1 MEKAIV
7 GSWPEGCDVSQKKAW
22 LIVVVIAFLVYVVI
36 RLGQSALGLEFLF
49 HDQLPV
55 GDERWSWVVL
65 SVVLPFGIA
74 LGLFLVSTVMSRSTK
89 LVAFLGTWIV
99 YASLISQTIMSMSGA
114 WVLILP
120 LILPFQFIAGR
131 LGLHSRG
138 YLPIRGTSAQDIV
151 VPVLIALGV
160 AISIVGLVQIVKG
173 ARSKSLVTHG
183 LYATMRHPQHLG
195 ILLWTLGFAL
205 WGAYVLDFLI
215 WFTLVYAFVLLALH
229 EEGNLAKQ
237 FGVSYL
243 AYQQNTRFMTP
254 FVPKKGLLLQ
264 SGDGKETATMAG
276 VYLIGIAVIF
286 SLFHFVGVSW

>member
-1 MEKAIV
+1 
-7 GSWPEGCDVSQKKAW
+7 
-22 LIVVVIAFLVYVVI
+22 
-36 RLGQSALGLEFLF
+36 
-49 HDQLPV
+49 
-55 GDERWSWVVL
+55 
-65 SVVLPFGIA
+65 
-74 LGLFLVSTVMSRSTK
+74 
-89 LVAFLGTWIV
+89 
-99 YASLISQTIMSMSGA
+99 MSMSGA

-120 LILPFQFIAGR
+120 LILPFQLIAGR
-131 LGLHSRG
+131 LGLHARG
-138 YLPIRGTSAQDIV
+138 YLPIRGTSAQDVV

-215 WFTLVYAFVLLALH
+215 WFTLVYGFILLALH

-237 FGVSYL
+237 FDVSYL

-264 SGDGKETATMAG
+264 SGDGKETAIMAG
-276 VYLIGIAVIF
+276 VYLIGIAVLF
-286 SLFHFVGVSW
+286 SLFYFVGVSW

>member
-1 MEKAIV
+1 
-7 GSWPEGCDVSQKKAW
+7 VSQKKAW
-22 LIVVVIAFLVYVVI
+22 LIVMVVAFLVYVVI
-36 RLGQSALGLEFLF
+36 RLGQWALGLEFLF
-49 HDQLPV
+49 HGQLPV
-55 GDERWSWVVL
+55 GDVRRSWVVL

-74 LGLFLVSTVMSRSTK
+74 LGLFLVSTAMSRSTK
-89 LVAFLGTWIV
+89 LVTFLGTWIV

-120 LILPFQFIAGR
+120 LILPFQLIAGR
-131 LGLHSRG
+131 LGLHARG
-138 YLPIRGTSAQDIV
+138 YLPIRGTSAQDVV

-173 ARSKSLVTHG
+173 ARSKSPVTHG

-215 WFTLVYAFVLLALH
+215 WFTLVYAFILLALH

-264 SGDGKETATMAG
+264 SGDGKETAIMAG
-276 VYLIGIAVIF
+276 VYLIGITVIF